1 MSFTQPPSLIFI
13 HSSKVFS
20 QSFCQSAFPGKCHRA
35 VAWQQCIIYL
45 LTPIVSVSTTLYIQL
60 IFLNSS
66 LILTFLPQSVCFHMV
81 LATPSLDSICLLPD
95 LTTSLIKYV
104 LLRFL
109 SALKHTVIFI
119 LFPCNLMYMLNL
131 TTFQIF

>member
-20 QSFCQSAFPGKCHRA
+20 QSFCQSAFPSKCHRP
-35 VAWQQCIIYL
+35 VVLDQCIIYF
-45 LTPIVSVSTTLYIQL
+45 LTPIVSVNSILYVQL

-66 LILTFLPQSVCFHMV
+66 LLIYFFVPQSVCFHMV
-81 LATPSLDSICLLPD
+81 LVVPSPGSICLLPN
-95 LTTSLIKYV
+95 LTTSLIKFM

-109 SALKHTVIFI
+109 SALKGTVIFI
-119 LFPCNLMYMLNL
+119 LFP
-131 TTFQIF
+131 